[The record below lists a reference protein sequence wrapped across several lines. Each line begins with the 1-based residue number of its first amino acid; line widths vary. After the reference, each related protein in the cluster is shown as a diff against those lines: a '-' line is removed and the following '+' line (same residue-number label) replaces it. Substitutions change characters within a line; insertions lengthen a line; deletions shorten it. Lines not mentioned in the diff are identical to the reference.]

1 MLFFED
7 FQVGQTIELG
17 NYTITKEEIIEFALK
32 YDPQPF
38 HIDEEKAKD
47 SFFGTLVASGWQTA
61 GLYMRMLVEGL
72 LNNTV
77 SMGSPGLEEL
87 RWLKPVLPGDTLRVR
102 FTVVEMTT
110 SRSRPNMG
118 ILKGKGEALN
128 QNGETVLSLT
138 SIGFFG
144 RKPQQG

>member
-1 MLFFED
+1 MLYFED

-17 NYTITKEEIIEFALK
+17 SYTITKEEIIEFALK

-61 GLYMRMLVEGL
+61 GLYMRMLVDGL
-72 LNNTV
+72 LNNTI

-87 RWLKPVLPGDTLRVR
+87 RWLKPVRPGDTLHVR
-102 FTVVEMTT
+102 FTVLELTT
-110 SRSRPNMG
+110 SRSRPQMG
-118 ILKGKGEALN
+118 ILKGKGEAIN
-128 QNGETVLSLT
+128 QNDETVLSLT

-144 RKPQQG
+144 RKPE

>member
-1 MLFFED
+1 MLYFED

-17 NYTITKEEIIEFALK
+17 SYTITKEEIIEFALK

-61 GLYMRMLVEGL
+61 GLYMRMLVDGL
-72 LNNTV
+72 LNNTI

-87 RWLKPVLPGDTLRVR
+87 RWLKPVRPGDTLHVR
-102 FTVVEMTT
+102 FTVVELTT
-110 SRSRPNMG
+110 SRSRPQMG
-118 ILKGKGEALN
+118 ILKGKGEAIN
-128 QNGETVLSLT
+128 QNDETVLSLT

-144 RKPQQG
+144 RKPE

>member
-1 MLFFED
+1 MLYFED
-7 FQVGQTIELG
+7 FQVGQTLELG
-17 NYTITKEEIIEFALK
+17 GYTISKEEIIEFALK

-61 GLYMRMLVEGL
+61 GLYMRMLVDGL
-72 LNNTV
+72 LNNTI

-87 RWLKPVLPGDTLRVR
+87 RWLKPVRPGDTLRVR
-102 FTVVEMTT
+102 FTVIEMTT
-110 SRSRPNMG
+110 SRSRPNLG
-118 ILKGKGEALN
+118 ILKGKGEMLN
-128 QNGETVLSLT
+128 QNDETVMSLI

-144 RKPQQG
+144 RKPE